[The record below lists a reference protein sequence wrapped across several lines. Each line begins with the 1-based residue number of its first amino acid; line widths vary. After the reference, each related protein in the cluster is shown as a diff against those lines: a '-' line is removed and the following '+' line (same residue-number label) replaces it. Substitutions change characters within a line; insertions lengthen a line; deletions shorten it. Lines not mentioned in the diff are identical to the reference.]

1 LQYNNL
7 EVLARYVLPVHL
19 SEDTRGGKRMFF
31 RKMPR
36 KAFLSLLAA
45 ALLIAGCNM
54 GATEVPTLDVNAIN
68 TAAVATAMGQL
79 SAQLTETALAAP
91 SPTLLPTDTLVPLPT
106 SALPT
111 AANALPTAN
120 AGAIPTLSFNTTPI
134 PGFTQLASPAAP
146 AATVSLGDACN
157 NNVYEGDVT
166 IPDGTILKPGV
177 DFIKQWAIRNTG
189 TCTWDEGYALVFIG
203 GDQAMDPVNFEFK
216 NSDDFVAPG
225 EGINIGVPLTAP
237 LAEGKYLG
245 TWRMKSDS
253 GVYFGTPLTVDFV
266 VKK

>member
-1 LQYNNL
+1 
-7 EVLARYVLPVHL
+7 
-19 SEDTRGGKRMFF
+19 MFV
-31 RKMPR
+31 RKLPR
-36 KAFLSLLAA
+36 KVLLTLLAG

-68 TAAVATAMGQL
+68 TAAVSTAMAEV
-79 SAQLTETALAAP
+79 SSQLTQTALAAP
-91 SPTLLPTDTLVPLPT
+91 SPTPLATNTLLPLPT

-111 AANALPTAN
+111 VGNALPTAN
-120 AGAIPTLSFNTTPI
+120 TGAIPTLSFNTTPVA
-134 PGFTQLASPAAP
+134 GFTPLVSPIAP
-146 AATVSLGDACN
+146 AATVSLGDSCN

-203 GDQAMDPVNFEFK
+203 GDQAMDPANFEFK
-216 NSDDFVAPG
+216 NTDDFVSPG

-253 GVYFGTPLTVDFV
+253 GVFFGTPLTIDFE
-266 VKK
+266 VKKETR